1 MKNWSSNSTNVYNVR
16 RKRKS
21 VRKVTQLEEMSVMG
35 FSRSHFFF
43 IKFIKKR
50 TESFRLDKV
59 DQIVIMGNIPIYKG
73 AHLIPSLTHML
84 FQKELSDW

>member
-1 MKNWSSNSTNVYNVR
+1 MKNWSSKSTNVYNVR

-21 VRKVTQLEEMSVMG
+21 VRKVTQLEEISVMG
-35 FSRSHFFF
+35 SHHVIFKK
-43 IKFIKKR
+43 KFIKKR
-50 TESFRLDKV
+50 AESFRLDKV
-59 DQIVIMGNIPIYKG
+59 DQIVIMGDIPIYEG